1 MTNSHVT
8 IAMVGNSNVGK
19 SAIFNQLTGLHQHVS
34 NWPGKTVKRAEGT
47 LSFGGY
53 TIDVIDLPGT
63 YSLTVYSGE
72 ESVTREYIG
81 SGHADALV
89 DVLDASALERNLFLT
104 IQLLEIHPAMVVA
117 LNQVDVAERRGIQ
130 IDAAKLAETL
140 GVPVVRTIGT
150 RNFGLHELMKQ
161 ALRVS
166 LRKERPSTIIKYS
179 PKIEEIIDKLTEA
192 LEGLDNP
199 HPGRWMA
206 IRLLEDDSYAKETAY
221 GQMPQLES
229 VVLKLKN
236 EIEESYEQ
244 DATSVLAR
252 ERYAIASRVASLVS
266 VQGEPVLSLGRDLD
280 RVLLHPVL
288 GYLIMA
294 AVILFMFYG
303 VFMLGNLLSLAI
315 SEAFGGLKTWYDSV
329 FMGDI
334 AAFVWLGLIEGIVAG
349 ATVAIPYI
357 APFYVALSLIED
369 SGYLSRIAFL
379 MDSVMHKLGMHGKGF
394 IPMMLGFGCNVPAC
408 TGCRIMETE
417 RERVVCAFS
426 ASLVPC
432 SARSIVIMGLV
443 AVYVGFQWAIL
454 LYVLDI
460 LIVFGL
466 GRAAF
471 KLMKGETTGL
481 IMDMPSY
488 RMPSLK
494 ATSGRA
500 WVNVKEFVVKA
511 FPIIIIGNLVI
522 QLANRAGLLLLV
534 QSWMNPVT
542 VLWLGLPPAAAIVLI
557 FGVLR
562 KEMALIL
569 LASLMGTTNFALV
582 MTPAQM
588 IVFAFVVMIYVPCL
602 ATIAV
607 LVKELG
613 YERTAE
619 ICVTEIAVAL
629 VAGGVLLRVLTF
641 AGMM

>member
-1 MTNSHVT
+1 MTTSHLT

-34 NWPGKTVKRAEGT
+34 NWPGKTVKKAEGT

-53 TIDVIDLPGT
+53 TIDMIDLPGT
-63 YSLTVYSGE
+63 YSLTAYSGE
-72 ESVTREYIG
+72 ESVTREYIA
-81 SGHADALV
+81 SGEADAII

-104 IQLLEIHPAMVVA
+104 IQLLEIHPTMVVA
-117 LNQVDVAERRGIQ
+117 LNQVDVAERRGVRL
-130 IDAAKLAETL
+130 DDVKLAEML
-140 GVPVVRTIGT
+140 GVPVVKTIGI
-150 RNFGLHELMKQ
+150 RNVGLHELMKQ
-161 ALRVS
+161 ALRAS
-166 LRKERPSTIIKYS
+166 QRKKRPSTIIKYS
-179 PKIEEIIDKLTEA
+179 PEIEKRIEELAEA
-192 LEGLDNP
+192 LRGLEIP
-199 HPGRWMA
+199 CSGRWMA
-206 IRLLEDDSYAKETAY
+206 IRLLEDDEDARDMVYKQKPS
-221 GQMPQLES
+221 LES
-229 VVLKLKN
+229 VVQRLRA
-236 EIEESYEQ
+236 EVEETYGH
-244 DATSVLAR
+244 DVTSVLAK

-266 VQGEPVLSLGRDLD
+266 VQGKPTLSLARDLD
-280 RVLLHPVL
+280 RVLLHPVV
-288 GYLIMA
+288 GYLAMG

-303 VFMLGNLLSLAI
+303 VFVLGDFLSRAVGNLLL
-315 SEAFGGLKTWYDSV
+315 GMRTWYDSV
-329 FMGDI
+329 FAGDV
-334 AAFVWLGLIEGIVAG
+334 AAFVWVGAVEGIVAG
-349 ATVAIPYI
+349 ITVALPYI

-379 MDSVMHKLGMHGKGF
+379 MDSAMHKLGMHGKGF

-408 TGCRIMETE
+408 LGCRVMETE

-443 AVYVGFQWAIL
+443 AVYVGFVWAIL

-471 KLMKGETTGL
+471 KLLPGEPTGL

-488 RMPSLK
+488 RMPSPR
-494 ATSGRA
+494 ATLNRA
-500 WVNVKEFVVKA
+500 WVNVKEFIVKA

-522 QLANRAGLLLLV
+522 QLANMAGLLLLV
-534 QSWMNPVT
+534 QSWVSPVT

-562 KEMALIL
+562 KEMTLIL

-582 MTPAQM
+582 LTPAQM
-588 IVFAFVVMIYVPCL
+588 IVFAFVVMIYIPCL

-607 LVKELG
+607 LTRELG
-613 YERTAE
+613 YRRTAE
-619 ICVTEIAVAL
+619 ICVAEIVVAII
-629 VAGGVLLRVLTF
+629 AGGILLRVLAI
-641 AGMM
+641 AGIA